1 MTDLAT
7 TYLGLPLKHPVVA
20 SAGPLSRTLDGIRQL
35 EDGGAAA
42 IVLFSLFEEQI
53 RLENAATEHLIGVGA
68 ESFAEALD
76 YFPAVED
83 YEVGPEPYLEL
94 IRRAREATAVPI
106 IASLNGMTRGGLGR
120 LRPED
125 RAGRRR
131 GARAQRLLH
140 PGRPHDDRRA
150 RWRSST
156 STCCAA
162 VKAAVRI
169 PVAMKLNP
177 FFSALG
183 EMARQLVSSGAD
195 GLVLFN
201 RFYQPDFDLEKLE
214 VAPTLQLSR
223 PDEIRLPLLWIAI
236 LHGRLEVSLAASTGV
251 HSQDEVVKYLLAGAD
266 AVMTTSALLEHGP
279 RHLDTLVS
287 GLAAVAGAARLRLG
301 RADERLDE
309 PEERGRPDRLRARQL
324 HQDPRIRFIRWRRL
338 CARQAERPFLAAPVG
353 PV

>member
-1 MTDLAT
+1 MTELAT
-7 TYLGLPLKHPVVA
+7 TYLGLRLKHPVVA

-35 EDGGAAA
+35 EDAGAAA

-53 RLENAATEHLIGVGA
+53 RLENAATEHLLGVGA

-106 IASLNGMTRGGLGR
+106 IASLNGMTREDWVDYARRIEQAGASALELNVYHIPAD
-120 LRPED
+120 LRVT
-125 RAGRRR
+125 
-131 GARAQRLLH
+131 AREVEELYLH
-140 PGRPHDDRRA
+140 VLR
-150 RWRSST
+150 
-156 STCCAA
+156 A
-162 VKAAVRI
+162 VKAAVHI
-169 PVAMKLNP
+169 PIAMKLNP

-183 EMARQLVSSGAD
+183 EMARRLVSSGAG

-201 RFYQPDFDLEKLE
+201 RFYQPDFDLERLE

-236 LHGRLEVSLAASTGV
+236 LHGRLEVSLAASSGV
-251 HSQDEVVKYLLAGAD
+251 HSRDEVVKYLLAGAD
-266 AVMTTSALLEHGP
+266 AVMTTSALLEKGP

-287 GLAAVAGAARLRLG
+287 GLRQWLEQRGYASVEQMKGSMSQRNVAHPAAFERANYIKVLESFQPSAR
-301 RADERLDE
+301 
-309 PEERGRPDRLRARQL
+309 
-324 HQDPRIRFIRWRRL
+324 
-338 CARQAERPFLAAPVG
+338 AAPSNG
-353 PV
+353 